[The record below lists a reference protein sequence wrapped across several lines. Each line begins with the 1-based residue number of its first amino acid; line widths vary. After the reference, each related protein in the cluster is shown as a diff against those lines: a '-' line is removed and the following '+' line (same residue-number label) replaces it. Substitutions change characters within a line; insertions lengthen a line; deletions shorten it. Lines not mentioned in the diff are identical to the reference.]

1 MEPLPAAA
9 SSADARASLD
19 RLVRDELLRVAYRDS
34 VTGAAAAAAIAV
46 LFACIVGAVLPGP
59 GAWIWLAAA
68 LGCHLLRLGSWWWF
82 TRRVAPET
90 RPWARAWFTGVTAL
104 GAASWGVGIWVFYPQ
119 VGAAYQTALVLTLAG
134 LTTGAAR
141 LLVPVLAANLAY
153 LYLSV
158 VPLMGRFLTAESP
171 PAVTLGLGLMS
182 VAYLAYMT
190 LAARQQLR
198 TLERSLRLGFENA
211 ELVRSLEDEVRRR
224 SGVEAELREVGEQAL
239 AASRAKSD
247 FLATMSHEIR
257 TPMNGFIGML
267 QLLRESKPLTPP
279 QQEMVRVAASSANA
293 LHDLLCDV
301 LDFSRIE
308 AGRLELEE
316 LPFEPRVLAEA
327 VVATLAPRARAAGL
341 ELRLECGP
349 DVPAA
354 VAGDPTRVRQVLFNL
369 VNNAIKFTPQGAVRV
384 TLRRREAAEGRG
396 AAGTCRLE
404 FVVEDTGIGMDEA
417 TQARLFRPFT
427 QADSS
432 MSRRYG
438 GTGLGLA
445 ISRKLAEAMGGELT
459 VESAPGLGSTFRFSG
474 QFGPLSGR
482 TVPGE
487 EDAGPLPALSGRVL
501 VVEDDRTN
509 QRVIALYLDRLG
521 VAHELAEDGEQAV
534 ALAVEREWD
543 AVLMDCQLPGMD
555 GLEATRRIRARRG
568 DRRPTIVALTANVRT
583 DNREACLAAGMDHF
597 LTKPVRLREL
607 AATLAACLR
616 PAPPPPGGS

>member
-1 MEPLPAAA
+1 MEPLPVAA
-9 SSADARASLD
+9 SSSDARASLD

-34 VTGAAAAAAIAV
+34 ITGALSATAVAA
-46 LFACIVGAVLPGP
+46 LFAWILSAVVPGGWLWGWLGAAVACNLV
-59 GAWIWLAAA
+59 
-68 LGCHLLRLGSWWWF
+68 RLGSWAWF
-82 TRRVAPET
+82 TRRRAPEMGAG
-90 RPWARAWFTGVTAL
+90 ARAWFIVVTAL
-104 GAASWGVGIWVFYPQ
+104 GALGWGAGVWIFYPL
-119 VGAAYQTALVLTLAG
+119 VEPAYQTAIVLMLAG

-158 VPLMGRFLTAESP
+158 VPLMARFLTAGSP
-171 PAVTLGLGLMS
+171 SAVTLGLGLMS
-182 VAYLAYMT
+182 VAYLTYMT

-211 ELVRSLEDEVRRR
+211 TLVRSLEDEVKRRA
-224 SGVEAELREVGEQAL
+224 GVEAELRQASEQAL

-267 QLLRESKPLTPP
+267 QLLRESKPLTLP
-279 QQEMVRVAASSANA
+279 QQEMVRVAVSSANA
-293 LHDLLCDV
+293 LNDLLCDV

-316 LPFEPRVLAEA
+316 LPFEPRELSEA
-327 VVATLAPRARAAGL
+327 VIATLAPRARSAGL
-341 ELRLECGP
+341 ELHLECAS
-349 DVPAA
+349 DLPA
-354 VAGDPTRVRQVLFNL
+354 VLVGDPTRVRQVLFNL
-369 VNNAIKFTPQGAVRV
+369 VSNAIKFTPRGRV
-384 TLRRREAAEGRG
+384 SVTVSRREAEASDGRC
-396 AAGTCRLE
+396 TVE
-404 FVVEDTGIGMDEA
+404 FVVSDTGIGIDEA

-438 GTGLGLA
+438 GTGLGLV
-445 ISRKLAEAMGGELT
+445 ISRKLAEALGGDLS
-459 VESAPGLGSTFRFSG
+459 VESAPGSGSTFRFWAR
-474 QFGPLSGR
+474 FGTAAGLA
-482 TVPGE
+482 VPGE
-487 EDAGPLPALSGRVL
+487 EDVGPLPSLRGRVL

-509 QRVIALYLDRLG
+509 QRVIALYLKRLG
-521 VAHELAEDGEQAV
+521 VDHELAEDGEQAV
-534 ALAVEREWD
+534 TLAVEHEWD

-555 GLEATRRIRARRG
+555 GLEATRLIRARRR
-568 DRRPTIVALTANVRT
+568 DRRPPIIALTANVRT

-607 AATLAACLR
+607 AATLEFCLPKR
-616 PAPPPPGGS
+616 A